1 MSAKTDRI
9 ILTFFGSG
17 YFPVAPGTAGSA
29 ASLAV
34 GALIWFQLPEVALP
48 FLFPILTLI
57 SMAGCVLPGERIQSL
72 FGRKDPG
79 AVVIDE
85 AAGQY
90 AALSVL
96 PWLPQTWTPWIL
108 AFLLFRLFDIL
119 KPFGIRKLEEKP
131 GGWGVLLDDVAAGI
145 LAAVILL
152 GLAQLPGDL
161 LSRF

>member
-1 MSAKTDRI
+1 MSARSDRI

-17 YFPVAPGTAGSA
+17 YFPVAPGTAGSM
-29 ASLAV
+29 ASLVV
-34 GALIWFQLPEVALP
+34 GAVLWFQLPETLQP
-48 FLFPILTLI
+48 WLFPILTLL
-57 SMAGCVLPGERIQSL
+57 SMAGCVLPGNRIQEI

-131 GGWGVLLDDVAAGI
+131 AGWGVLLDDVAAGI
-145 LAAVILL
+145 LAAAVLL
-152 GLAQLPGDL
+152 GIAQLPGEWL
-161 LSRF
+161 TRF

>member
-1 MSAKTDRI
+1 MSARSDRI

-17 YFPVAPGTAGSA
+17 YFPVAPGTAGSL

-34 GALIWFQLPEVALP
+34 GAVLWFQLPETFQP
-48 FLFPILTLI
+48 WLFPLLTLL
-57 SMAGCVLPGERIQSL
+57 SMAGCVLPGDRIQEI

-96 PWLPQTWTPWIL
+96 PWLPQTWTPWGPRFSAL
-108 AFLLFRLFDIL
+108 PSLRHPQAFWN
-119 KPFGIRKLEEKP
+119 PQA
-131 GGWGVLLDDVAAGI
+131 GGKTGRVGRIAG
-145 LAAVILL
+145 
-152 GLAQLPGDL
+152 
-161 LSRF
+161 